1 MLLICNF
8 AICSYDESVNK
19 LNNQKTIF
27 VGLSGGVDSSVSAYL
42 LKKEGLNVVGAFI
55 KIWQSEFD
63 ETCTWKEDRRDA
75 MRVAAHLEIPFVTI
89 DLSDEY
95 KKNVIDYMIK
105 EYKEGRTPNPDVMC
119 NKQIKFGVFLKKA
132 IEMGADAIATGH
144 YARKVIGDKCQVIE
158 KREDLNSCNLKPITY
173 NLLKAL
179 DRAKE
184 QSYFLWTLNQD
195 QLSKAYFPVGHLQKE
210 EVRKIAKKAGIPT
223 FDRKDSQGLCFIGK
237 VDFKDFLK
245 TYIKEEEGKVLNE
258 KGEVVGTHK
267 GVAFLTIGERRGFEI
282 TKKGTDDEP
291 LFVIAKDIEN
301 NTITVTN
308 RIKNLESVIKNE
320 DKIIEI
326 KNTNW
331 INGEPEKDKTYEAQI
346 RYHGELLKCKIE
358 TKNNTAKIFFEKPEL
373 VASGQ
378 SIVVYSGE
386 ECVGGGVVK

>member
-1 MLLICNF
+1 MH
-8 AICSYDESVNK
+8 K

-42 LKKEGLNVVGAFI
+42 LKKEGCNVVGAFI

-144 YARKVIGDKCQVIE
+144 YARVT
-158 KREDLNSCNLKPITY
+158 REDPIPKSQFSSTQ
-173 NLLKAL
+173 NKLLKAK
-179 DRAKE
+179 DEAKE

-195 QLSKAYFPVGHLQKE
+195 QLYKAYFPVGHLQKE

-267 GVAFLTIGERRGFEI
+267 GVAFLTIGERHGFEI

-291 LFVIAKDIEN
+291 LFVIAKDVEN
-301 NTITVTN
+301 NTITVAS
-308 RIKNLESVIKNE
+308 RPDERQGE
-320 DKIIEI
+320 RDKGQAIEI
-326 KNTNW
+326 KDCNW
-331 INGEPEKDKTYEAQI
+331 ISGEPEKDKTYEAQI

-358 TKNNTAKIFFEKPEL
+358 KKDNTAKIFFEKPEL

-386 ECVGGGVVK
+386 ECVGGGVVA

>member
-1 MLLICNF
+1 M
-8 AICSYDESVNK
+8 NK
-19 LNNQKTIF
+19 PNNQKTIF

-42 LKKEGLNVVGAFI
+42 LKKEGFNVVGAFI

-75 MRVAAHLEIPFVTI
+75 MRVAAHLDIPFVTI

-119 NKQIKFGVFLKKA
+119 NKQIKFGVFLEKA
-132 IEMGADAIATGH
+132 LSMGADAIATGH
-144 YARKVIGDKCQVIE
+144 YARISQNSKIKNQ
-158 KREDLNSCNLKPITY
+158 KLNSKVESKY
-173 NLLKAL
+173 QLLKAK
-179 DRAKE
+179 DEAKE

-210 EVRKIAKKAGIPT
+210 EVRKIAKKVGIPT

-245 TYIKEEEGKVLNE
+245 TYIKEENGKVLNE
-258 KGEVVGTHK
+258 KGEVVGTHN
-267 GVAFLTIGERRGFEI
+267 GVAFLTIGERHGFEI

-291 LFVIAKDIEN
+291 AFVVAKDIEN

-308 RIKNLESVIKNE
+308 RIKNLESGIKNE

-346 RYHGELLKCKIE
+346 RYHGEFLKCKIE
-358 TKNNTAKIFFEKPEL
+358 TKENSAEIIFEKPEL

-378 SIVVYSGE
+378 SIVVYNGE
-386 ECVGGGVVK
+386 ECVGGGVVS